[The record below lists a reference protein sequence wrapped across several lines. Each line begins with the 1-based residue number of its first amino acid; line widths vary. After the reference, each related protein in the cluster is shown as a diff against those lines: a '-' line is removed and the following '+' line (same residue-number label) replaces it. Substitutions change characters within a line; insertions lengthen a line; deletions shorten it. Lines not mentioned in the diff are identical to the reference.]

1 MQNAC
6 LWSHPL
12 EPWHYQVEREN
23 SMNVSLR
30 GEDTLTG
37 EWEQMKSRIKQR
49 WGRLSDDQLDRIS
62 GCGDELAGLI
72 RKRYGYTHEKARKTI
87 DEFIQRLGPL
97 DQ

>member
-1 MQNAC
+1 MEP
-6 LWSHPL
+6 SL
-12 EPWHYQVEREN
+12 EPWHYQVERES
-23 SMNVSLR
+23 SMNVRLR
-30 GEDTLTG
+30 DEDALTS

-49 WGRLSDDQLDRIS
+49 WGRLSDDQLDHIS

-87 DEFIQRLGPL
+87 DEFIQRLGSL